1 MSFTAQFCFHGD
13 LAPLLPPERRDG
25 PFAYPFNGGQSA
37 KHLVEAARVPH
48 TEVGDLRIDDQPA
61 SLDRLIQHGERV
73 DVFPCTPPL
82 DPETDPRF
90 ILDNHLGRLAAHLR
104 LLGLD
109 CLYRNDYQDE
119 ELAAVC
125 AVERRILLTRDRCLL
140 MRKTV
145 LRGRLLRSRLAEE
158 QTAEILARY
167 NLKQALQPF
176 RRCLTCNG
184 LLEAVD
190 KAEIEAR
197 LQPLTRQYFDEFKR
211 CAACGQV
218 YWKGSHYA
226 RMQNWIDNLAAGRF
240 PAPSG

>member
-1 MSFTAQFCFHGD
+1 MTSTAYFRVHRD

-25 PFAYPFNGGQSA
+25 PFAYPFNGEQSA

-48 TEVGDLRIDDQPA
+48 TEVGELRIDDQSA
-61 SLDRLIQHGERV
+61 SLERLVQNSERV
-73 DVFPCTPPL
+73 DVFPCTPTP
-82 DPETDPRF
+82 DPEPDPRF

-104 LLGLD
+104 LLGFD

-119 ELAAVC
+119 ELAAVS
-125 AVERRILLTRDRCLL
+125 AAEGRILLTRDRCLL

-197 LQPLTRQYFDEFKR
+197 LQPLTRQYFNEFKR

-226 RMQNWIDNLAAGRF
+226 RMAQRIGRV
-240 PAPSG
+240 A

>member
-37 KHLVEAARVPH
+37 KHLVEAVRVPH
-48 TEVGDLRIDDQPA
+48 TEIGELRIDDQPA

-73 DVFPCTPPL
+73 DVFPCTPPT
-82 DPETDPRF
+82 DPELDPRF

-140 MRKTV
+140 MRKAV
-145 LRGRLLRSRLAEE
+145 LRGRLVRSLQSGE
-158 QTAEILARY
+158 QASEILRRY
-167 NLKQALQPF
+167 NLTSLIQPF
-176 RRCLTCNG
+176 KRCIRCNG
-184 LLEAVD
+184 LLQPVD
-190 KAEIEAR
+190 KAEIDHA
-197 LQPLTRQYFDEFKR
+197 LQPLTRLYFDDFRR
-211 CAACGQV
+211 CDRCGQV

-226 RMQNWIDNLAAGRF
+226 RMQNWIDNLAAG
-240 PAPSG
+240 